1 MLGLPDSIRGLLF
14 DMDGVLTQTAVV
26 HAEAWKQAF
35 DALLERRAKDQG
47 GHFDAFDK
55 GKDYAE
61 YVDGKPRLDGV
72 RSFLGA
78 RGIDLPEGSAD
89 DGTDAATVNG
99 VGNAKN
105 QILLELIHQDG
116 VKPFE
121 GSVRY
126 VHAALEQGLACAVV
140 SSSAN
145 THDVLAAAG
154 MGDLFEKVIDGH
166 TVARDH
172 LNGKPAPDAY
182 LAGAEAIGVEPAHAA
197 VFEDALSGVEAGAN
211 GHFGCVVGVDRVG
224 QADALRRHGADIVVG
239 DLAELLGA

>member
-1 MLGLPDSIRGLLF
+1 VLGLPDSIHGLLF

-35 DALLERRAKDQG
+35 DGFLRRRAESDG
-47 GHFDAFDK
+47 GEFQPFDK
-55 GKDYAE
+55 ASDYAE

-72 RSFLGA
+72 RSFLNA
-78 RGIDLPEGSAD
+78 RGIELPEGAAEDAS
-89 DGTDAATVNG
+89 DAATVHG

-105 QILLELIHQDG
+105 DILLELIHRDG
-116 VKPFE
+116 VEPYE

-126 VHAALEQGLACAVV
+126 VHAALERGLACAVV

-154 MGDLFEKVIDGH
+154 LGDLFEKVIDGN

-172 LNGKPAPDAY
+172 LAGKPAPDAY
-182 LAGAEAIGVEPAHAA
+182 LAGAEAIGVEPGHAA
-197 VFEDALSGVEAGAN
+197 VFEDALSGVEAGAK

-224 QADALRRHGADIVVG
+224 QGDALRAHGADIVVT
-239 DLAELLGA
+239 DLAELISA